1 MEFLSAFL
9 VEDRITYEAGTE
21 ISDHVK
27 NRMPDHRILVGSE
40 GRKDNI
46 LEIRPP
52 LMIDNEGVDMT
63 LQVMSIVLN
72 EATILRQ

>member
-21 ISDHVK
+21 ISDHVE
-27 NRMPDHRILVGSE
+27 NRMPYHRILVGSE